1 MLTPTIGRHLRLL
14 ADLRLM
20 ADPTPAKALL
30 LALTRCDRL
39 SPERQQHLH
48 AIGQAL
54 ANPQSNGHVND
65 QIRDFVH
72 QDPRLAAYYT
82 EAYDYLQAD
91 YQTQERAKG
100 FDFAVP
106 PAWDL
111 SLDHLIQTFSAAN
124 SITSARHILQSVK
137 RPTAEGFWDKSDRL
151 VVFLMGGAFLGSAIG
166 QLLGAIL
173 LGAILGI
180 VIAGC
185 YGWYISF
192 SKAKPKGSPR

>member
-1 MLTPTIGRHLRLL
+1 
-14 ADLRLM
+14 M

-39 SPERQQHLH
+39 SPERQAELH
-48 AIGQAL
+48 AIGQTL
-54 ANPQSNGHVND
+54 AHPQSNGAVND
-65 QIRDFVH
+65 QIRAFVQ
-72 QDPRLAAYYT
+72 QDPRLQTYYT

-106 PAWDL
+106 TGWEFT
-111 SLDHLIQTFSAAN
+111 LDHLIQTFNATN
-124 SITSARHILQSVK
+124 SITSARQVLSTVK
-137 RPTAEGFWDKSDRL
+137 RPAEEAFWDKSDRL

-166 QLLGAIL
+166 QFFGAIVA
-173 LGAILGI
+173 GAILG
-180 VIAGC
+180 VAIAGC

-192 SKAKPKGSPR
+192 GKPKTKGSPR